1 MLKAP
6 LRWMSLQVRL
16 PGCSAIAI
24 IGGANETYIAVPVAQ
39 ERSGPSAA
47 PMIAT
52 PCGIRD
58 SAARA
63 TSYRSPVFR
72 GSRPRLAGMV
82 EWSDN
87 SPVAPGDAPT
97 RRLGRWHMRPVL
109 ARVFSAIAI
118 CMAIVAGCGGG
129 ARSAATSPTGSA
141 AATPTPAP
149 VKVRAAYGNVTP
161 ANLAPFYAKE
171 KGIFLQNGL
180 DVELSLIDGGGK
192 AMAALLGSSVDIAQ
206 LGGTEAMSAFVG
218 GGEVEAVTLFVP
230 VSPWVLMAPA
240 SYTGPNDL
248 KGKTIGV
255 ASKGG
260 SSEIAAN
267 QHIEKLGLKLTDVS
281 ILSTGSVAN
290 LTAAMLANQVY
301 AGPGHPPD
309 TAALFKAG
317 YKVIMDLASQKVPA
331 VENCTIV
338 TKKYASE
345 HKDVLQKSVD
355 SVVTALVA
363 MKKDKAGTL
372 PVMAKLLNV
381 TDQDALSQTYDY
393 YVTQI
398 FPVYPDLTPDAWTY
412 SRDELAKTNPA
423 VKGLDVSKVFDNSY
437 VQNAKDRKVGGG

>member
-1 MLKAP
+1 M
-6 LRWMSLQVRL
+6 
-16 PGCSAIAI
+16 
-24 IGGANETYIAVPVAQ
+24 
-39 ERSGPSAA
+39 RSGPA
-47 PMIAT
+47 PRSIA
-52 PCGIRD
+52 
-58 SAARA
+58 
-63 TSYRSPVFR
+63 
-72 GSRPRLAGMV
+72 LLL
-82 EWSDN
+82 
-87 SPVAPGDAPT
+87 VAIFVVT
-97 RRLGRWHMRPVL
+97 
-109 ARVFSAIAI
+109 
-118 CMAIVAGCGGG
+118 CGGG
-129 ARSAATSPTGSA
+129 AGTPAAVTSPTSA
-141 AATPTPAP
+141 TASKAATPTPAP

-180 DVELSLIDGGGK
+180 DVDLSLIDGGGK
-192 AMAALLGSSVDIAQ
+192 AMAALLGNSVDIAQ

-218 GGEVEAVTLFVP
+218 GGEIQAVTLFVP

-267 QHIEKLGLKLTDVS
+267 QQIDKLGLKLSDVN
-281 ILSTGSVAN
+281 IVATGSVAN
-290 LTAAMLANQVY
+290 LTAAMLAGQVY

-338 TKKYASE
+338 TRKFASE
-345 HKDVLQKSVD
+345 HKDVMQKYVD
-355 SVVTALVA
+355 SLIQAIVA

-372 PVMAKLLNV
+372 PVMQKLLNV

-398 FPVYPDLTPDAWTY
+398 FPIYPEVTPDAWNY
-412 SRDELAKTNPA
+412 SRDELSKTNPA
-423 VKGLDVSKVFDNSY
+423 VKGLDVTKLIDNSY
-437 VQNAKDRKVGGG
+437 VQNAKDRKVGGS

>member
-1 MLKAP
+1 
-6 LRWMSLQVRL
+6 MSLQVRL
-16 PGCSAIAI
+16 PGCSAMTI
-24 IGGANETYIAVPVAQ
+24 IGGTNETYIAVPVAQ

-63 TSYRSPVFR
+63 TSYRSPVFPGIR
-72 GSRPRLAGMV
+72 ARLAGMV

-87 SPVAPGDAPT
+87 SAVAPGDAPT
-97 RRLGRWHMRPVL
+97 RRLGRWHMRSVL
-109 ARVFSAIAI
+109 ALRISAIAI

-129 ARSAATSPTGSA
+129 TPSAATSPTGSA

-171 KGIFLQNGL
+171 KGIFLENGL
-180 DVELSLIDGGGK
+180 DVDLSLIDGGGK
-192 AMAALLGSSVDIAQ
+192 SMAALLGNSVEIAQ
-206 LGGTEAMSAFVG
+206 LGGTEAMSACVG
-218 GGEVEAVTLFVP
+218 GGDIKAVALFVP

-248 KGKTIGV
+248 KGKVVGV

-260 SSEIAAN
+260 SSEVAAV
-267 QHIEKLGLKLTDVS
+267 QQIERLGLKTSDVS
-281 ILSTGSVAN
+281 IQATGSVAN

-317 YKVIMDLASQKVPA
+317 YKVIMDLAAQNVPA

-345 HKDVLQKSVD
+345 HKDVMQKYVD
-355 SVVTALVA
+355 ALIQAIVA
-363 MKKDKAGTL
+363 MKKDKPGTI
-372 PVMAKLLNV
+372 PVMQKLLNV

-398 FPVYPDLTPDAWTY
+398 FPVYPTVATKEWLY
-412 SRDELAKTNPA
+412 SRDELAKSNAA
-423 VKGLDVSKVFDNSY
+423 VKDLDVTKVIDNTF
-437 VQNAKDRKVGGG
+437 VKNAQDRKVGG